1 MPHFTPIQPF
11 LPAQP
16 QQACLPIGGY
26 TPRQL
31 EHIRHHQPNS
41 FLNVVFPEGTSKSR
55 PDWHLSRKA
64 WEQFVYHDLYKPVP
78 QPAFFLYYQ
87 RDQEREFSGLI
98 GAASTKD
105 FEQGYIRKHEDTLR
119 LKEKT
124 LLNYLHILRIQA
136 EPVYLLFDD
145 DPEWADLLAKLHGL
159 PPLVDFSDSL
169 GRRHILKP
177 VWDGTTQEKIA
188 HYFLRKEAFY
198 VADGHHRCAASAL
211 YGRQYQ
217 HEGSAG
223 LLLAALLPMG
233 SAVLE
238 PFSRLV
244 TAYHGLPDRDEIF
257 RKLDLHFFVFEISP
271 EQVGQSYAALF
282 IHNCWY
288 ALQPKRNPEKL
299 FGLMGRVPPFVLNE
313 LVFQPI
319 FEISDFRNDRRLRY
333 VGGQPNPAALAY
345 EVHHGRAALA
355 VTMQPVKIEDFR
367 SVADSYLSMPPKSTW
382 FLPKFLTG
390 LTVLEYSTGNF

>member
-26 TPRQL
+26 DRRQL
-31 EHIRHHQPNS
+31 EHIRHHQPHS

-55 PDWHLSRKA
+55 PDWYLSRKA
-64 WEQFVYHDLYKPVP
+64 WEQFVYHELYKPIP
-78 QPAFFLYYQ
+78 QPAFFVYYQ
-87 RDQEREFSGLI
+87 QDHEREFSGLI

-105 FEQGYIRKHEDTLR
+105 FEQGRIRKHEDTLR
-119 LKEKT
+119 LKAKT

-145 DPEWADLLAKLHGL
+145 DPEWPVLLAELLGL

-177 VWDGTTQEKIA
+177 VWDSKMQEKIA
-188 HYFLRKEAFY
+188 RYFLQKEAFY

-211 YGRQYQ
+211 YGRQHQ

-223 LLLAALLPMG
+223 LLLSALLPLS

-244 TAYHGLPDRDEIF
+244 TAYQGLPDKDEIF
-257 RKLDLHFFVFEISP
+257 RKLNLHFNVQEIGP
-271 EQVGQSYAALF
+271 EQVVQSYAAIYLQER
-282 IHNCWY
+282 WY
-288 ALQPKRNPEKL
+288 ALQTKQDPEKF
-299 FGLMGRVPPFVLNE
+299 FGLMGRIPSFVLNE

-319 FEISDFRNDRRLRY
+319 FEISDFRNDRRLRF
-333 VGGQPNPAALAY
+333 VGGRPDPTALALEVRQGKAALAI
-345 EVHHGRAALA
+345 A
-355 VTMQPVKIEDFR
+355 MQPVHIKDFR
-367 SVADSYLSMPPKSTW
+367 AVADNYLSMPPKSTW
-382 FLPKFLTG
+382 FMPKFLTG
-390 LTVLEYSTGNF
+390 LTVLEYGVGNF